1 MGFELIKK
9 TTNIN
14 FLKYRRL
21 AYAASLLVIL
31 VGIASLIVHGGPVYG
46 VDFAGGVSVQVKFA
60 QAVDPEAITKALE
73 PVALPGLSVQRFG
86 QQKDSS
92 YLIRASLPE
101 TAQDT
106 IRSQVDKALAD
117 GLKIPFEIQRLDTVG
132 PKVGA
137 DLRSAALHAAFVAIL
152 LIAIYISGRFE
163 QRWMAAGVMAAGL
176 GGSIWLL
183 NQFGVNVGGMIVAA
197 LLVTLVLCFMLK
209 LKFALGAVVADI
221 HDVLITI
228 GIFSLLGK
236 EFDLTIVAALLTILG
251 YSLND
256 TIIVYDRIRE
266 NLRDPAHKDASFEKI
281 INDAVNQTLSR
292 TILTAGTALISVLAL
307 YIFGGGALH
316 EFALAMIIGIVV
328 GTYSSV
334 FVASPILLDFGK
346 GLDQPKPEP
355 APKTTVTVE
364 RKKLKVRIA

>member
-1 MGFELIKK
+1 
-9 TTNIN
+9 
-14 FLKYRRL
+14 
-21 AYAASLLVIL
+21 
-31 VGIASLIVHGGPVYG
+31 
-46 VDFAGGVSVQVKFA
+46 
-60 QAVDPEAITKALE
+60 
-73 PVALPGLSVQRFG
+73 
-86 QQKDSS
+86 
-92 YLIRASLPE
+92 
-101 TAQDT
+101 
-106 IRSQVDKALAD
+106 
-117 GLKIPFEIQRLDTVG
+117 
-132 PKVGA
+132 
-137 DLRSAALHAAFVAIL
+137 VAIL

-163 QRWMAAGVMAAGL
+163 QRWMAAGTMAAGL

-183 NQFGVNVGGMIVAA
+183 NQFGVNVGGMILAA
-197 LLVTLVLCFMLK
+197 LAITLALCFVLK

-228 GIFSLLGK
+228 GIFSLLDK

-307 YIFGGGALH
+307 YVFGGAALH
-316 EFALAMIIGIVV
+316 DFALAMIIGIVV

-346 GLDQPKPEP
+346 GLDQPKPV
-355 APKTTVTVE
+355 AVTTDKQKTTVKVD
-364 RKKLKVRIA
+364 RKKMKVRIA